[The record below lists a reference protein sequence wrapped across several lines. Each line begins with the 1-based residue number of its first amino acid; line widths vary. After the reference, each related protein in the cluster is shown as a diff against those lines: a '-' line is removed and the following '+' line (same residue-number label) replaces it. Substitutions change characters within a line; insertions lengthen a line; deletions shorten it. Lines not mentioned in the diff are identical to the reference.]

1 MKVQKMFPI
10 TVIAIFAA
18 LLFADAI
25 LSEESRAINPL
36 RGWTTVVISPYADIS
51 IVDGETSSTDKE
63 ALVDS
68 LIKVLADHG
77 VLARKATSD
86 DERRIKLSIR
96 VMRGRSA
103 SFLLRIQHQEPAEFE
118 RDGDSV
124 SCLATTWEA
133 EEVSE
138 FAELSSTQRPI
149 LEKAMEPLAR
159 KLAEATGHTTK
170 TNQAELGVELKGLQP

>member
-1 MKVQKMFPI
+1 MFL
-10 TVIAIFAA
+10 IAIFAG

-25 LSEESRAINPL
+25 QSEEESTIRPL
-36 RGWTTVVISPYADIS
+36 HGWATVVISPYADIS

-77 VLARKATSD
+77 VLARKATAA
-86 DERRIKLSIR
+86 DERRIKLSIK

-103 SFLLRIQHQEPAEFE
+103 SFLLRIQHQEPGEFE
-118 RDGDSV
+118 RAGDSV

-133 EEVSE
+133 EEVAE
-138 FAELSSTQRPI
+138 FAELYSTQRPI
-149 LEKAMEPLAR
+149 LEKAMERLAR
-159 KLAEATGHTTK
+159 KLAEAIGHATK
-170 TNQAELGVELKGLQP
+170 TNPAELGVGLKRQSR